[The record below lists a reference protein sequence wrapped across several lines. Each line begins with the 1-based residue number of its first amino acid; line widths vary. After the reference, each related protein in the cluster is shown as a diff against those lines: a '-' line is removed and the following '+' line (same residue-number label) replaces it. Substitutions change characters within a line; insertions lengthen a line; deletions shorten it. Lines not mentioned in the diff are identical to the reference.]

1 MIRKLMNDIKQSNPK
16 PLINGKKKRVLM
28 QKQIKKNIQQQVDE
42 GRRRSSSG
50 RALRNKP
57 VSSYRLGTRKDYFD
71 MALSRFKPEDSLKA
85 QPFP

>member
-16 PLINGKKKRVLM
+16 PLINGKKKRMLM
-28 QKQIKKNIQQQVDE
+28 RKQIKKNIQQQVDE

-57 VSSYRLGTRKDYFD
+57 ISKYRLGIRKDYFD
-71 MALSRFKPEDSLKA
+71 MALSRG
-85 QPFP
+85 